1 MKKILLI
8 LSIALSTSLFV
19 ACETEEKVIDF
30 VFENTK
36 NGAILR
42 QVSASGDL
50 DLFNPTGSNVTVVLE
65 YQDGEGSL
73 AQNILGVDVTLDFV
87 DKSNPANNKSGVS
100 FGAVTGW
107 SADGTPFGLPR
118 ATFTY
123 NFANALAAVGI
134 SAADVD
140 GGDTFRVNFNLSS
153 NSGNFGPGDANGN
166 IGAVGG
172 WYSSPYLYQNSVV
185 CLLPETFAT
194 GTYKLEADKV
204 MFGGAYGP
212 TFSEEVTITATGAVG
227 RTFTTDYLGF
237 GLTQAF
243 DFDLVCG
250 FTLAKTMPSGL
261 RCSVAIE
268 WGPAASGDQG
278 TFNAADD
285 STFTII
291 IENDATGD
299 CGDPAQTLLT
309 FTKI

>member
-8 LSIALSTSLFV
+8 LGIALSTSFFV

-30 VFENTK
+30 VFENTQ

-42 QVSASGDL
+42 QVSGSGEL
-50 DLFNPTGSNVTVVLE
+50 DLFNPAGSNITVVLE
-65 YQDGEGSL
+65 YQDGLDSSV
-73 AQNILGVDVTLDFV
+73 QNILGVDVTLDFV
-87 DKSNPANNKSGVS
+87 DKSNSANSKSGIS
-100 FGAVTGW
+100 FGNVSGW

-123 NFANALAAVGI
+123 NFANALAAAGLT
-134 SAADVD
+134 AAQVD
-140 GGDTFRVNFNLSS
+140 GGDLFRVNFNLSTT
-153 NSGNFGPGDANGN
+153 SGNYGPSDANGN

-185 CLLPETFAT
+185 CLLSETFAA
-194 GTYKLEADKV
+194 GKYQLVADKI

-212 TFSEEVTITATGAVG
+212 TFSEEVTITATGPVS
-227 RTFTTDYLGF
+227 RKFTTDYLGF
-237 GLTQAF
+237 GLTRDF
-243 DFDLVCG
+243 NFDLVCG
-250 FTLAKTMPSGL
+250 LTLASKGSSGL
-261 RCSVAIE
+261 ACSAGLE
-268 WGPAASGDQG
+268 WGPADSGDQG

-291 IENDATGD
+291 IENDATND
-299 CGDPAQTLLT
+299 CGSKAQTLLT

>member
-42 QVSASGDL
+42 QVSASGEL
-50 DLFNPTGSNVTVVLE
+50 DLFNPSGSNVTVVLE

-73 AQNILGVDVTLDFV
+73 VQNILGVDVTLDFV

-134 SAADVD
+134 TAADVD

-185 CLLPETFAT
+185 CLLPETFAA
-194 GTYKLEADKV
+194 GKYQLVADQE

-212 TFSEEVTITATGAVG
+212 TFSEEVTITATGPVS

-237 GLTQAF
+237 GLTRDF
-243 DFDLVCG
+243 NFDLVCG
-250 FTLAKTMPSGL
+250 FTLAAKGSSGL
-261 RCSVAIE
+261 ACSVSIE
-268 WGPAASGDQG
+268 WGPADSGDQG
-278 TFNAADD
+278 TFDATDD

-291 IENDATGD
+291 IENDSTDD
-299 CGDPAQTLLT
+299 CGAKAQTLLT